1 MSEKLNKNNNFGR
14 ENKIL
19 TSEWE
24 MVTKNNEGEPE
35 VTTLHRY
42 EYQGDL
48 ETAKELLIPPEKEL
62 KFRKRKIG
70 KATLN
75 ACKTYF
81 IFSDSHIGWRNVNGL
96 FVPTHDPRSLEL
108 AKEIAYDIQP
118 DYVMNLGDT
127 LDLAEISRYDQDS
140 NHFLGMTQQAIDTA
154 YDFEKGM
161 RESTPNARFIELQG
175 NHDCLDKDTEIL
187 SNMGWKKYY
196 EVRDGEKI
204 ASYNINTN
212 TINFA
217 APLARIVKD
226 FDGELN
232 YLENG
237 YLNMALTDNHRVVY
251 SRKNNQQY
259 SIDHFSD
266 LPNSTT
272 QLYVPVCGLNHN
284 SDYDMSDDLIRLL
297 GWTLTDCHLSPRRNS
312 VVYYQRLSNH
322 HKIQEVLDRLKIDY
336 YKKIRER
343 DIKEICG
350 KKLKEKCESS
360 VELSVHAKD
369 SRFIKTLLE
378 KNYKKIPEYVKQFSK
393 RQFDIFLDTVVEAD
407 GNRKNNAFT
416 IYKHKEFLDD
426 LQALCSLN
434 EYRTLLREYKPGNFR
449 LSVSSNS
456 KNRSTSTSE
465 FKKKPYKGKVW
476 CFTTIDSTM
485 VVRRNGVVFVT
496 GNCRFM
502 SKVGKAA
509 ASLMGLK
516 RAGTNGASLFSYED
530 VMNLKSLD
538 IEYMSGYPNSTFM
551 SESGE
556 MQFRHGPDLRSNGS
570 TAELL
575 SKRYPYHGVIQGHG
589 HKSQTHHRTR
599 PDGKDMIYHM
609 TPILGRTDGVIPG
622 YNTSVNDRNEPTKIQ
637 EDWQSGISIYQEYPN
652 GASEIRSIEFK
663 DGVAF
668 IDGKKYEA
676 RFDIEH

>member
-42 EYQGDL
+42 EYQGDI

-175 NHDCLDKDTEIL
+175 NHDCFDDQTEVL
-187 SNMGWKKYY
+187 TNSGWKKYF
-196 EVRDGEKI
+196 EVKHGDKI
-204 ASYNINTN
+204 ASYNMDTQEITFNYP
-212 TINFA
+212 IV
-217 APLARIVKD
+217 RIVKD

-232 YLENG
+232 IHTGMLD
-237 YLNMALTDNHRVVY
+237 MAITDGHRLVWF
-251 SRKNNQQY
+251 NQY
-259 SIDHFSD
+259 KKMFIDKFSD
-266 LPNSTT
+266 LPKSTSKI
-272 QLYVPVCGLNHN
+272 LIPVAGKNLNTEYN
-284 SDYDMSDDLIRLL
+284 ISDDEIKLL
-297 GWTLTDCHLSPRRNS
+297 AWTLTDCHVSKVYNS
-312 VVYYQRLSNH
+312 VVYYQRLTNH
-322 HKIQEVLDRLKIDY
+322 KAIQDILDNLHIDY
-336 YKKIRER
+336 RKTIRHR
-343 DIKEICG
+343 NITQICG
-350 KKLKEKCESS
+350 KTLKKQCEPS
-360 VELSVHAKD
+360 VEFSVRSKD
-369 SRFIKTLLE
+369 SKYIKSLLN
-378 KNYKKIPEYVKQFSK
+378 KNPKAIPDYVKNFSK
-393 RQFDIFLDTVVEAD
+393 RQFDIFLQTIINAD
-407 GNRKNNAFT
+407 GNTRKNNAA

-426 LQALCSLN
+426 LQTLCILN
-434 EYRTLLREYKPGNFR
+434 DYRAYISEYRENCFKLAISWNVTTRE
-449 LSVSSNS
+449 
-456 KNRSTSTSE
+456 TSTLR
-465 FKKKPYKGKVW
+465 FKKKPYTGKVW
-476 CFTTIDSTM
+476 CFTTIDDTI
-485 VVRRNGVVFVT
+485 VVRRNGKSYIT

-509 ASLMGLK
+509 TSLMGLK

-538 IEYMSGYPNSTFM
+538 IDYISGYPNSTFM
-551 SESGE
+551 SESGD

-668 IDGKKYEA
+668 VDGKKYEA
-676 RFDIEH
+676 RFDINH

>member
-62 KFRKRKIG
+62 KFRKRKLG
-70 KATLN
+70 QATLN

-140 NHFLGMTQQAIDTA
+140 NHFLGITQQAIDTA

-175 NHDCLDKDTEIL
+175 NHDI
-187 SNMGWKKYY
+187 
-196 EVRDGEKI
+196 
-204 ASYNINTN
+204 
-212 TINFA
+212 
-217 APLARIVKD
+217 
-226 FDGELN
+226 
-232 YLENG
+232 
-237 YLNMALTDNHRVVY
+237 
-251 SRKNNQQY
+251 
-259 SIDHFSD
+259 
-266 LPNSTT
+266 
-272 QLYVPVCGLNHN
+272 
-284 SDYDMSDDLIRLL
+284 
-297 GWTLTDCHLSPRRNS
+297 
-312 VVYYQRLSNH
+312 
-322 HKIQEVLDRLKIDY
+322 
-336 YKKIRER
+336 
-343 DIKEICG
+343 
-350 KKLKEKCESS
+350 
-360 VELSVHAKD
+360 
-369 SRFIKTLLE
+369 RFIK
-378 KNYKKIPEYVKQFSK
+378 KI
-393 RQFDIFLDTVVEAD
+393 
-407 GNRKNNAFT
+407 
-416 IYKHKEFLDD
+416 
-426 LQALCSLN
+426 
-434 EYRTLLREYKPGNFR
+434 
-449 LSVSSNS
+449 
-456 KNRSTSTSE
+456 
-465 FKKKPYKGKVW
+465 
-476 CFTTIDSTM
+476 
-485 VVRRNGVVFVT
+485 
-496 GNCRFM
+496 
-502 SKVGKAA
+502 GKAA
-509 ASLMGLK
+509 TSLMGLK
-516 RAGTNGASLFSYED
+516 RAGTDGASLFSYED

-668 IDGKKYEA
+668 VDGKKYEA
-676 RFDIEH
+676 RFDIKH